1 MEEIKYHVE
10 IKEEPHIGDIRKK
23 ILSLILPITIENVL
37 QTLAGFITMGMIG
50 RIDEIAV
57 SSLGLSMRITQIIWA
72 LFKGI
77 TTGAAVF
84 VAQAYG
90 ARDMKKLR
98 RVIQQTLISS
108 IILVLIFQ
116 VIIYFNA
123 ASLLSVFNP
132 EPLLLKNAEL
142 YLKIAS
148 FGLPAVAIMLVVASV
163 LQGMGN
169 AKTPMKIAL
178 MMNFFNIV
186 FGYVLIFGNIGFSP
200 LGIRGAALATVLA
213 QFIAA
218 AIGLYVLF
226 NRDGVLGS
234 SHKKDLLKLDMKQIA
249 EVYRVGIPTSLES
262 VFWQLSAVIL
272 TRVILSFGNVAMASY
287 QLGLQAEALSYMP
300 AMGFAVAASTFIGQ
314 SLGAKK
320 PEEAKIYLK
329 ETEKGSLLIT
339 LISVVLLVFFPKQI
353 MGLLTDKPD
362 IINLGAKYLFIMG
375 LVQIPQN
382 MSSVLNGALRGAGI
396 TWAPMVVAG
405 AGLWGIRIPFS
416 LILTYYFNTDIT
428 VIWMVMGVDLIF
440 RYGFSYVLYRIK
452 NIYAVKSVLED

>member
-1 MEEIKYHVE
+1 MEEAKLYLDV
-10 IKEEPHIGDIRKK
+10 KEEPNIGDIRKR
-23 ILSLILPITIENVL
+23 ILSLILPITIENIL
-37 QTLAGFITMGMIG
+37 QTLAGFISMGMIG

-57 SSLGLSMRITQIIWA
+57 SSLGLSTRITQIIWA

-90 ARDMKKLR
+90 AQDLKKLR
-98 RVIQQTLISS
+98 KVIQQTLLSS
-108 IILVLIFQ
+108 IILVTLLQ
-116 VIIYFNA
+116 LVIYFKA
-123 ASLLSVFNP
+123 TAILSIFNP
-132 EPLLLKNAEL
+132 DPLLLENAQI
-142 YLKIAS
+142 YLKIVS
-148 FGLPAVAIMLVVASV
+148 FGLPFVAIMLVVASV

-178 MMNFFNIV
+178 IMNFFNIV
-186 FGYVLIFGNIGFSP
+186 FSYMLIFGNLGFSP
-200 LGIRGAALATVLA
+200 LGIKGAAIAMVLA

-226 NRDGVLGS
+226 NKNGVLGQIY
-234 SHKKDLLKLDMKQIA
+234 KKDFFKLDMEQIGD
-249 EVYRVGIPTSLES
+249 VYRVGMPTALES
-262 VFWQLSAVIL
+262 IFWQFSAIIL

-329 ETEKGSLLIT
+329 ETEKGSLMIT
-339 LISVVLLVFFPKQI
+339 LISVALLVFFPKQI
-353 MGLLTDKPD
+353 MRLLTDKPD
-362 IINLGAKYLFIMG
+362 IIELGAKYLYIMG

-405 AGLWGIRIPFS
+405 AGLWGIRIPIS
-416 LILTYYFNTDIT
+416 LILTYYFNTGIT

-440 RYGFSYVLYRIK
+440 RYGFSYMLYKIK
-452 NIYAVKSVLED
+452 NIYNVKSVLES